1 MIFFITLLRALA
13 TCLITNAHY
22 EGVYP
27 TDLLANGGLL
37 GDVLFFAV
45 SGWCLYKIK
54 ENFPKWYG
62 KRLLRC
68 YLPIVIITAIYLL
81 IGLYQFSMHNFV
93 WWFIYPTYYH
103 FIASIVVLYVPY
115 YVIMK
120 VDFLKRNIPYIMGI
134 IAVVAALVYVIFYDK
149 SYYHI
154 DTVREPMI
162 LFLYMEAML
171 MGAFF
176 REKDNAIRN
185 RFSWWHVLG
194 LAVSAVVYFAS
205 KLAFSKNLL
214 PCRLQ
219 ILNWVALSALLFFIF
234 RLFAGL
240 DGRLERMP
248 KWIKKTAEF
257 LAERTLEIYAVQ
269 YALIPIF
276 RNVAGFPMNWIVIT
290 AVIITAAEILHLI
303 CKPIVDLVKGKK

>member
-93 WWFIYPTYYH
+93 WWFVYPTYYH

-134 IAVVAALVYVIFYDK
+134 IAVVAALVYVIFYNK

-171 MGAFF
+171 MGALF

-214 PCRLQ
+214 PSQLQ
-219 ILNWVALSALLFFIF
+219 ILNWAALFALLFFIF

-240 DGRLERMP
+240 DGRLEGMP

-269 YALIPIF
+269 YALITIF
-276 RNVAGFPMNWIVIT
+276 RNVFGFPINWFVIT
-290 AVIITAAEILHLI
+290 AVIIAAAEILRLI
-303 CKPIVDLVKGKK
+303 CKPVVDLVKGKK